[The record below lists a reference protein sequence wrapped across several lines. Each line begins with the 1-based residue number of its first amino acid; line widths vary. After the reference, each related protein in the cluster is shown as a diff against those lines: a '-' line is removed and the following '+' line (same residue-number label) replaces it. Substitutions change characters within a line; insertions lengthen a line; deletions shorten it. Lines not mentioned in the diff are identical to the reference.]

1 MFRNLVQGVRA
12 LSRRESTEREMDEE
26 LRGFLE
32 ASAAEKVRRG
42 MPEAEAVRAA
52 RIEMGS
58 TNVVKHRIRSATWEV
73 SMEIFLQDLRYGFRT
88 LLRSPGFAIVAV
100 VSLALGIGANTA
112 IFTLIHQVLLTDL
125 PVRDPE
131 QLVTFDRAESGGVM
145 GGVDLGFVG
154 MFPWSFTRQVE
165 ANHGPFA
172 GIASYCS
179 FTNMVSVRLPAA
191 SGSGPAVIVPAH
203 LVSGNYFNVLGASPM
218 LGRVISPADDAAPG
232 SGAVVVLSHRFWQQ
246 QLSADQGVL
255 GRTINI
261 NGTPFAV
268 IGVMPEG
275 FYGVHND
282 LQPPDL
288 WTPISM
294 QVAVLQQPSFL
305 TPNGYYFLH
314 LFGRLN
320 PALGK
325 AAWGQSQAWL
335 NQQVQTWMMD
345 HEGAKLTAERRRE
358 ISRITVPL
366 ISASRGVSLVR
377 SQFGDSLQVLMV
389 VVGLVLLIACA
400 NLANFLLARATAR
413 QREIATRLALGSSRT
428 RIMQQGLA
436 ETLLLSLAGGA
447 LGLGVAFAATRA
459 LIAFVTRGATSVT
472 LQAAPDGTVL
482 LFTLGVSLA
491 TALLFGLAPAIAAAR
506 TGAGASLHSGAR
518 TAESSGGRGSRFW
531 PRVLITAQ
539 VMLSVLLLV
548 GAGLYLRTLRN
559 LQNQDYGFERT
570 HLLLADIDERLAGYH
585 TTQVGALHQEL
596 LERLAAIP
604 GVRSAALSLTPPISY
619 GAWSSSISLSG
630 YTPAPKENMSS
641 VLNRVSGHYFETAGI
656 GLVAGRYINDSDTA
670 SSMKVAVINETVAKK
685 YYPKGDAV
693 GHSMKIDFDD
703 GTRPFQIV
711 GVVRDTHVN
720 NPRNTDPVRMSY
732 VALAQMEPLTVVD
745 ANAPKNPDGSSPA
758 PQESQ
763 DVFAGTVLLRTTGD
777 PAQAVSALRAAV
789 ASVDPG
795 LPLLQ
800 VQTITE
806 QVSGMMSRDELISTL
821 TGLFSALA
829 LLLAAIGLY
838 GVMSYSVVRRTSEI
852 GIRIALGASTSTVQW
867 MVLRESL
874 AVFAVGIALGVPAAL
889 LLVRL
894 VRAQLFGV
902 SPFDPGVFVSSV
914 VVIGAVSVL
923 SAWLP
928 ARRAAG
934 VDPMTALRCE

>member
-1 MFRNLVQGVRA
+1 MEILVQDV
-12 LSRRESTEREMDEE
+12 
-26 LRGFLE
+26 
-32 ASAAEKVRRG
+32 
-42 MPEAEAVRAA
+42 
-52 RIEMGS
+52 
-58 TNVVKHRIRSATWEV
+58 
-73 SMEIFLQDLRYGFRT
+73 RYGLRT

-112 IFTLIHQVLLTDL
+112 IFTLIHQVLLAEL
-125 PVRDPE
+125 PVRNPE
-131 QLVTFDRAESGGVM
+131 QLVTFGQAESGGVL
-145 GGVDLGFVG
+145 GGVDLGFEG
-154 MFPWSFTRQVE
+154 MFPWSFARQVE
-165 ANHGPFA
+165 ADHGSFA

-179 FTNMVSVRLPAA
+179 FSNMASVRLPGEA
-191 SGSGPAVIVPAH
+191 GSGPAIIVPAN
-203 LVSGNYFNVLGASPM
+203 LVSGNYFSVLGASPL
-218 LGRVISPADDAAPG
+218 LGRIISPADDATPG

-246 QLSADQGVL
+246 RLSADPAVV

-261 NGTPFAV
+261 NGTSFAV

-275 FYGVHND
+275 FYGIQND
-282 LQPPDL
+282 LKPPDL

-325 AAWGQSQAWL
+325 AALGQSQAWV
-335 NQQVQTWMMD
+335 NQQVQTWMTD
-345 HEGAKLTAERRRE
+345 HEGNKLTPERRRE
-358 ISRITVPL
+358 IGRMTVPL
-366 ISASRGVSLVR
+366 ISASRGVSQVR
-377 SQFGDSLQVLMV
+377 SQYGDSLQVLMAV
-389 VVGLVLLIACA
+389 VALVLLIACA

-413 QREIATRLALGSSRT
+413 QREIATRLALGSSRR

-436 ETLLLSLAGGA
+436 ETLLLSLTGGA
-447 LGLGVAFAATRA
+447 LGLAVAFAATRA
-459 LIAFVTRGATSVT
+459 LIAFVSRGATSVT

-482 LFTLGVSLA
+482 LFTLGVSMA
-491 TALLFGLAPAIAAAR
+491 TALLFGLAPAIVAAR
-506 TGAGASLHSGAR
+506 TGAGASLHSAAR
-518 TAESSGGRGSRFW
+518 TAESSGGRGAQFW
-531 PRVLITAQ
+531 PRALIAAQ
-539 VMLSVLLLV
+539 VTLSVLLLV

-585 TTQVGALHQEL
+585 TTQVAALHHTL

-604 GVRSAALSLTPPISY
+604 GVHSAALSLTPPISY
-619 GAWSSSISLSG
+619 GSWSSTFTPSG

-641 VLNRVSGHYFETAGI
+641 VLNRVSGRYFETAGI
-656 GLVAGRYINDSDTA
+656 ALVAGRYIDDSDTA
-670 SSMKVAVINETVAKK
+670 SSMKVAVINETVAKT

-693 GHSMKIDFDD
+693 GHTVKIDFAN
-703 GTRPFQIV
+703 GAPPFQIA
-711 GVVRDTHVN
+711 GVVHDTHVSS
-720 NPRNTDPVRMSY
+720 PRSTDPVRMIY
-732 VALAQMEPLTVVD
+732 VALAQIEPLTPVD
-745 ANAPKNPDGSSPA
+745 ANAPKNPDGSTPA
-758 PQESQ
+758 PQENQ
-763 DVFAGTVLLRTTGD
+763 DVFAGTILLRTTGD

-795 LPLLQ
+795 LPLLR

-838 GVMSYSVVRRTSEI
+838 GVMSYSVVRRSGEI

-874 AVFAVGIALGVPAAL
+874 AMFAIGIALGLPAAL
-889 LLVRL
+889 SLARL

-902 SPFDPGVFVSSV
+902 TTFDPAVFISSIV
-914 VVIGAVSVL
+914 VVGLVSVL